1 MTRPRVPHVL
11 GSLAANDVGEEI
23 VTILGRLSRSEFDPR
38 VVRLGG
44 REDLRERVQEMPI
57 KIGGSADH
65 SARLGRFPR

>member
-11 GSLAANDVGEEI
+11 GSLGANDVGEEI

-38 VVRLGG
+38 FVRLGG

>member
-38 VVRLGG
+38 VVRLRG
-44 REDLRERVQEMPI
+44 RVQEMPI

>member
-23 VTILGRLSRSEFDPR
+23 VTILGRLARSEFDR
-38 VVRLGG
+38 G
-44 REDLRERVQEMPI
+44 QEMPI